1 MKIFSPAT
9 LANFTVGFDF
19 MGLCLDFGDTF
30 EINKLKEEE
39 IRICSNINLPLNPKE
54 NICGIVYLKMKKD
67 FSLEGGISIKIN
79 KKIPLGSGM
88 GGSATSAV
96 ATAYAINK
104 LYNLNLENKDILYY
118 SSVGEG
124 LNGDAHYDNIAPCL
138 LGGFQI
144 LDNNN
149 NSKEIKF
156 PNWNIYIL
164 YQDIFLNTSE
174 SRKKLNPSVSL
185 KHYVKQ
191 SKYLANSL
199 IAIQNNDFKCFK
211 DNMKDLIIEDQRKC
225 NIKNYDILKEFLNDN
240 NMVMNISGSGPSIF
254 IISEKD
260 EEEKI
265 KKFTKEKGIN
275 SVLIKSSIG
284 RGTYEIY

>member
-104 LYNLNLENKDILYY
+104 LYNLNLEN
-118 SSVGEG
+118 
-124 LNGDAHYDNIAPCL
+124 
-138 LGGFQI
+138 
-144 LDNNN
+144 NN
-149 NSKEIKF
+149 E
-156 PNWNIYIL
+156 
-164 YQDIFLNTSE
+164 
-174 SRKKLNPSVSL
+174 V
-185 KHYVKQ
+185 
-191 SKYLANSL
+191 
-199 IAIQNNDFKCFK
+199 NNDGGP
-211 DNMKDLIIEDQRKC
+211 DVIIIESD
-225 NIKNYDILKEFLNDN
+225 DD
-240 NMVMNISGSGPSIF
+240 
-254 IISEKD
+254 D
-260 EEEKI
+260 EEEEPDAHLRAKP
-265 KKFTKEKGIN
+265 KW
-275 SVLIKSSIG
+275 
-284 RGTYEIY
+284 